1 VKVAKHRCPFT
12 DAELEDYFLGLL
24 DDVLAQSE
32 IVPENYGI
40 HEDEWEEEDYP
51 EIEVIRPGTK
61 GKELAIILPRAE
73 WFPKAVRWAQALD
86 LLTRVLDELGDNSD
100 SDRDIISDDSE

>member
-1 VKVAKHRCPFT
+1 
-12 DAELEDYFLGLL
+12 LEDYFLGLL

-73 WFPKAVRWAQALD
+73 WFPKAVRWAQCSQRAHCRHSKSNSLD
-86 LLTRVLDELGDNSD
+86 SQGVDHWNPMR
-100 SDRDIISDDSE
+100 R